1 MVETQDLNTASA
13 AGFVHR
19 VRVRYGDCD
28 MQGVVF
34 NPNYFAYV
42 DDAMVMWLQTVLG
55 DDFLERFDYVTKKAS
70 MEWFAPA
77 RFQDVI
83 ELRPAITRWG
93 RTSFDAT
100 VRIELDS
107 RLLAQADFVLVSV
120 APGTLDPAAVP
131 DEVREALGRP

>member
-1 MVETQDLNTASA
+1 MVEAQDLNTAAA

-70 MEWFAPA
+70 IEWFAPA
-77 RFQDVI
+77 RFRHVI
-83 ELRPAITRWG
+83 DLRPAVTRWG
-93 RTSFDAT
+93 RTSFDAS

-107 RLLAQADFVLVSV
+107 RLIAQADFVLVSV
-120 APGTLDPAAVP
+120 TPGTVEPVAVP
-131 DEVREALGRP
+131 DDVREALS